1 MYGESVFTTMKMV
14 DGILMDWEL
23 HFERLRKGVEFVYGP
38 FTEGENWVSLLRD
51 RIKNEASGLSGTSVV
66 RLTFYLDHTR
76 GLFRKQETSISHLR
90 VHLYQT
96 PLDTIQSD
104 FKFYKLKS
112 CPGFGKPQWWPSFL
126 KAGCY
131 LPAILAEKTHQATGY
146 DDVLFVSQDG
156 RILETSVANVFVL
169 KNNMLF
175 TPPLGPDVLD
185 GVMRRKVLKLASSH
199 FSSIREG
206 HFTMEELF
214 HADAIFCSNS
224 VRGLFLVDRIDDHE
238 ITYNEEFLKKF
249 RLFKDEVLL

>member
-38 FTEGENWVSLLRD
+38 FTEDENWDSLLRD
-51 RIKNEASGLSGTSVV
+51 KIKRETTGLSGTSVV
-66 RLTFYLDHTR
+66 RLTFYLDHSR
-76 GLFRKQETSISHLR
+76 GLFRKQVTSINDLKI
-90 VHLYQT
+90 HLYQT
-96 PLDTIQSD
+96 PLDSIQSD

-112 CPGFGKPQWWPSFL
+112 CPGFAKPQWWPSFL
-126 KAGCY
+126 KAGWY
-131 LPAILAEKTHQATGY
+131 LPSILAEKTLQATGY
-146 DDVLFVSQDG
+146 DDVLFVSG
-156 RILETSVANVFVL
+156 EGHVLETSIANVFVL
-169 KNNMLF
+169 KNNTLY
-175 TPPLGPDVLD
+175 TPSLGPDVLD
-185 GVMRRKVLKLASSH
+185 GIMRRKVLKLASSH
-199 FSSIREG
+199 FRSIREG
-206 HFTMEELF
+206 HCTMEELF